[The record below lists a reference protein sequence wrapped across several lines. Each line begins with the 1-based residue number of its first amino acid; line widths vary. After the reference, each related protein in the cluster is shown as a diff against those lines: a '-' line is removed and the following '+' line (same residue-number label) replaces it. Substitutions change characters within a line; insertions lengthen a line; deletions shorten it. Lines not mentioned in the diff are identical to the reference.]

1 MYLGATEATAAE
13 RRRTLRRQHAAAHV
27 IGPSARS
34 SPDQSAELDAAAA
47 AAGYGVPIATTATG
61 AYAQM
66 QQAAQAGAA
75 WLVLRDV
82 FPNVSG
88 TADRSSIASEYRDA
102 YRGFLKMLREGT
114 VPLVGAAQDTGT
126 SGRQLPRS
134 RGIATPNIGI
144 CTRF

>member
-1 MYLGATEATAAE
+1 MYLGATE
-13 RRRTLRRQHAAAHV
+13 LRLPNG
-27 IGPSARS
+27 IGPFGASTRPLTLGAVGS
-34 SPDQSAELDAAAA
+34 IVFQISAELDAAAA
-47 AAGYGVPIATTATG
+47 AAGYGVPVSTTATG

-88 TADRSSIASEYRDA
+88 TADRASIASEYRDA

-114 VPLVGAAQDTGT
+114 VPLVGASLDTGT
-126 SGRQLPRS
+126 AGRQLPRS